1 MPRSLAEVKGVNDL
15 SRNDTVG
22 QVSCLPMSCLVP
34 RSIKFVLSGLIN
46 RWFSQHQVVNAM
58 LVLASRNDRNRLE
71 SSTYDSRQHYCGE
84 LVRSFK

>member
-1 MPRSLAEVKGVNDL
+1 MPRSLAEVKEVNDL

-34 RSIKFVLSGLIN
+34 RSINFVLSGWII

-58 LVLASRNDRNRLE
+58 LVLPNGNDRNNLE
-71 SSTYDSRQHYCGE
+71 SSTYDSRQHYCGA
-84 LVRSFK
+84 LVGSFK